1 MTKGVSLK
9 MPQADNRRIDRLL
22 QLLLANATIFVSGE
36 KLANS
41 MNVSRM
47 TICNWVDSLQ
57 QEGIAIEIKPK
68 VGYRLAQVPDLLLPQ
83 LIRQELRTKLLG
95 RSLYHYY
102 QVKSTNDV
110 AHQLAQQNAPEG
122 TLIMAEEQTEGR
134 GRLGR
139 PWFSEKNVGIY
150 LSLILRPALSPR
162 RAPLINLAAAVAVSQ
177 AIEKV
182 CALPTDIKWPNDVLV
197 NGKKCCGILT
207 EMSADLDQIKYLIV
221 GIGINVNH
229 RGFPKA
235 LQRQA
240 SSLSLE
246 GGRRFSRIDII
257 LALLHSFEN
266 LYSGLQAGKREA
278 VFEQW
283 KKRSSFSQGKPVLID
298 LGDKQIHGTTIGIGK
313 EGALQVQLSNGQLQ
327 EIVAGDVVVW
337 E

>member
-1 MTKGVSLK
+1 
-9 MPQADNRRIDRLL
+9 MPQAENRRIDRLL
-22 QLLLANATIFVSGE
+22 QLLLANATIFASGE

-47 TICNWVDSLQ
+47 TICNWVHSLEEQ
-57 QEGIAIEIKPK
+57 GIAIEIKPK
-68 VGYRLAQVPDLLLPQ
+68 VGYRLTQVPDLLLPQ
-83 LIRQELRTKLLG
+83 LIRHELRTKLLG

-110 AHQLAQQNAPEG
+110 AHQLAQQDAPEG
-122 TLIMAEEQTEGR
+122 ALIMAEEQTHGR

-139 PWFSEKNVGIY
+139 SWFSEKNVGIY
-150 LSLILRPALSPR
+150 LSLILRPALRPR
-162 RAPLINLAAAVAVSQ
+162 HAPLINLAAAAAVSQ

-182 CALPTDIKWPNDVLV
+182 CGLPTDIKWPNDVLI
-197 NGKKCCGILT
+197 NDKKCCGILT
-207 EMSADLDQIKYLIV
+207 EMSADLDQIKYLVV

-229 RGFPKA
+229 RAFPRA

-240 SSLSLE
+240 SSLFLE
-246 GGRRFSRIDII
+246 GGRRFSRIDIV
-257 LALLHSFEN
+257 LALLKN
-266 LYSGLQAGKREA
+266 LEDLYLQLQKGRREA
-278 VFEQW
+278 IFEQW
-283 KKRSSFSQGKPVLID
+283 NQRSSFSQGKPVLID

-327 EIVAGDVVVW
+327 EIMAGDIVVW